1 MKKVK
6 IGHITVDSGQ
16 VLIVDPAYLDQWKQK
31 DFEYESGIKRG
42 KVSYKL
48 WGKALSGGK
57 MQQINW
63 ATPLDAEGGKSMN
76 DLLQEEGWE
85 EFNNYPDSG
94 EFSYS
99 GVSSLTVQDRYGEII
114 ASGFATAVASTTG
127 WGDGQYP
134 VYATIKDGR
143 VAKIE
148 IDFM

>member
-16 VLIVDPAYLDQWKQK
+16 VLIVDPAYLKEWKQK
-31 DFEYESGIKRG
+31 DFEYESGVKKG
-42 KVSYKL
+42 KITYKL

-76 DLLQEEGWE
+76 DLLKEGWE
-85 EFNNYPDSG
+85 EFANYPGKG

-99 GVSSLTVQDRYGEII
+99 GVSALTVQHHYGELV